1 MSLLCGAE
9 TPYLRS
15 SFSAYRPG
23 FFQNIYV
30 INHPLRLDDAEFVGD
45 NFLRYGRRIRAL
57 GQKPSTFLYPL
68 GVLEGFYWGGAV
80 PGFSPTFH
88 RAFLLLP
95 CA

>member
-9 TPYLRS
+9 TPYLRG

-23 FFQNIYV
+23 FLQNIYM
-30 INHPLRLDDAEFVGD
+30 INHPLRLDDTVFVGGH
-45 NFLRYGRRIRAL
+45 FIRYGRRIRAL
-57 GQKPSTFLYPL
+57 GQKLSAFLYPL
-68 GVLEGFYWGGAV
+68 GVLEGVYWGVAV

-88 RAFLLLP
+88 RAFLLLL